1 MTDQPSTAEPA
12 KQPSDQDKDVDVGR
26 MSFGDHLEEL
36 RSRLIKALVGLVIA
50 TILSLVYAR
59 DVLVILCRPLMVVL
73 DAHGIPTSLMA
84 MGVTDPFVNF
94 LKMGLLSGLIIALPW
109 MTYQMW
115 LFVAAGLYSH
125 ERRFVKLFG
134 PVSMVLFA
142 GGVAFMYFVVL
153 PIVLNFFITFNE
165 SFGMPDLERSGLFG
179 LLFEEEPQVEA
190 KLPEGDWP
198 NLPVVQ
204 EDPTE
209 PTLGS
214 VWVNGPDRRLK
225 IKTDAGVLSWPLE
238 LEGSVT
244 TVRSEFAL
252 QFYISFVLG
261 LALAFGIA
269 FELPVA
275 VVFLALTRIVP
286 ARGMAK
292 ARRYA
297 IFGIFVATA
306 LLT

>member
-225 IKTDAGVLSWPLE
+225 IKTEA
-238 LEGSVT
+238 
-244 TVRSEFAL
+244 AC
-252 QFYISFVLG
+252 
-261 LALAFGIA
+261 
-269 FELPVA
+269 
-275 VVFLALTRIVP
+275 
-286 ARGMAK
+286 
-292 ARRYA
+292 
-297 IFGIFVATA
+297 
-306 LLT
+306 